1 MISVDGLVAT
11 RRLGL
16 SYLAGAEGGA
26 RVVTWAHVCDLPD
39 PWRWCKPGQI
49 VMTTGGGLPEE
60 EADQAKWIET
70 LIDSGVSALVLAP
83 RPDAPTVLPGLTQT
97 ADRAGFPVLAAS
109 FNLEF
114 VTLARVVIESAIEAE
129 RERLATTKR
138 VYDLYLTALR
148 TCDDLS
154 DRLATIGRGLGWS
167 LELVLG
173 ERGEGHECA
182 SSLGSIDAF
191 GGDRGTGIIELEI
204 TSRRPAYLRATR
216 TRTVSHDP
224 GLLQHVAGIAALELE
239 QEALVRDRQR
249 ESGANTLR
257 ALMEGQFTLA
267 SVFPEMRERGLADPI
282 VLACWISSDDPMQH
296 EDIHHHAA
304 VGAMSPYIAVTPEG
318 LFAIIQ
324 DRADLLVT
332 LADHISTACVVGV
345 SMPLAPS
352 ANVTDAVR
360 QASLAARRALE
371 SRTRYCSYGE
381 IRRQGS
387 LLPRSIAETEDLVD
401 RILGPLLEYDAK
413 HGTDLMGTARTF
425 LTNDRAWRPTAVTL
439 NIHRQTLVYR
449 LRKVEAL
456 TGLKPTSTIGTTAL
470 WQAFQAM
477 DILNGQWPTRAP
489 LGRPAVVP
497 ASDQVG

>member
-1 MISVDGLVAT
+1 MISVDGLAAT

-16 SYLAGAEGGA
+16 SYLAGAQGGA
-26 RVVTWAHVCDLPD
+26 RIVTWAHVCDLPD
-39 PWRWCKPGQI
+39 PWRWCEPGHI

-60 EADQAKWIET
+60 EADQAAWLET
-70 LIDSGVSALVLAP
+70 LIDSGVSALVLALH
-83 RPDAPTVLPGLTQT
+83 PDAPRVLPGLIQA
-97 ADRAGFPVLAAS
+97 ADHAGFPVLTAS

-114 VTLARVVIESAIEAE
+114 VTVARVVIESAVQTE

-138 VYDLYLTALR
+138 VYDLYLTAFR

-167 LELVLG
+167 LELVVG
-173 ERGEGHECA
+173 ERA
-182 SSLGSIDAF
+182 SNPDPLDAL
-191 GGDRGTGIIELEI
+191 GGDHTATTIEVEI
-204 TSRRPAYLRATR
+204 NSRRRACLRATR
-216 TRTVSHDP
+216 TRTAHHDA

-249 ESGANTLR
+249 ESGANTLQ
-257 ALMEGQFTLA
+257 ALLDGQFALA

-282 VLACWISSDDPMQH
+282 VLACWTSSDGPMRH
-296 EDIHHHAA
+296 EDVHHHAA
-304 VGAMSPYIAVTPEG
+304 LGVMNPYIAATPEG
-318 LFAIIQ
+318 LFAIIP

-332 LADHISTACVVGV
+332 LADHMSTASVVGV
-345 SMPLAPS
+345 STPLVPS
-352 ANVTDAVR
+352 SNVADALR

-381 IRRQGS
+381 MSRKGS
-387 LLPRSIAETEDLVD
+387 LLPRSIAESEDLVE
-401 RILGPLLEYDAK
+401 RILGPLLVYDAQ
-413 HGTDLMGTARTF
+413 HGTDLMGTTRTF
-425 LTNDRAWRPTAVTL
+425 LTNDRVWRPTAVEL
-439 NIHRQTLVYR
+439 NVHRQTLVYR

-477 DILNGQWPTRAP
+477 DVLNAVERLPGGAATHVP
-489 LGRPAVVP
+489 RP
-497 ASDQVG
+497 S